1 MTSQFSTIDPN
12 SLQFEIDALHDS
24 ADLQNNTQFTTTELI
39 RQSALKRT
47 IDQKPLKRGL
57 TQNEDVL
64 KVEQYGVNLEQQR
77 KLALQQLLDSE
88 IDMIP
93 LPDQTDLTQI
103 IPPNMEAMNSIPKK
117 NEASPVPIELPQ
129 QFGNLTKSELN
140 FISPPA
146 AETQIKC
153 DEPLIDKSLH
163 IEAPYKLQRTVQKS
177 KVPLIQQS
185 AVQQSQKIDA
195 SIILQSYQEQNELQV
210 EIDSDS
216 VQLLN
221 QSLSGKQNRVVQ
233 RSRSLAVDKHNEPDI
248 TDSLCFASKSVAKSV
263 RFSKFEQPTQ
273 ELLDYKNQIEILTEQ
288 KQIVEN
294 ELKKYVKLNSDQAL
308 HIKQLLNDVQFSK
321 EAAFNHQN
329 VIKELNLQVQ
339 SQKVA
344 IAKYQDQLDLQSA
357 ELQLQT
363 EKLQTANQQI
373 KTLQTEVKVQTEEIQ
388 LLNTELERKA
398 KPTQITAMPIDKNI
412 SKQIRNVRSQF
423 KQLRDI
429 ELVQIRK
436 TISNKQKLFNKNCSE
451 LDCCVQKIIT
461 LVPNK
466 QVIQSYLVKFAKELN
481 FSEFEQT
488 QLNKINQT
496 NTIINQIN
504 NALIDLKISQN
515 ALKMNQFANYRD
527 LIFNSVTSF
536 ELNEQTVLDKLNS
549 LSNKL
554 QIVEEKYD
562 ALQQTKSKN
571 ELNAQNQIICIKQEV
586 NNFKQIICE
595 QRNTIQNN
603 LQININDILQSV
615 EQMVQ
620 ICAQKDQQTKNST
633 QILKKTHAMLIKATK
648 SQPDESIAACIKKL
662 E

>member
-1 MTSQFSTIDPN
+1 MTSQFSTIDQN
-12 SLQFEIDALHDS
+12 SFQFEIDALHDS

-39 RQSALKRT
+39 QQSALKRT
-47 IDQKPLKRGL
+47 IDQKPLKRGV

-77 KLALQQLLDSE
+77 IQALQQLLDSE

-93 LPDQTDLTQI
+93 LPDEVALTQI
-103 IPPNMEAMNSIPKK
+103 LPPNMEAMDSIPKK

-146 AETQIKC
+146 AETQFKC
-153 DEPLIDKSLH
+153 DETLIDKSLH

-233 RSRSLAVDKHNEPDI
+233 RSCSLAVDKHNEPDV
-248 TDSLCFASKSVAKSV
+248 TDSLCFASKSVVKSV

-288 KQIVEN
+288 KQMVEN

-308 HIKQLLNDVQFSK
+308 HIKQLLNDVQFNK

-329 VIKELNLQVQ
+329 VIKELNVQVQ

-363 EKLQTANQQI
+363 EKLQEAHQQI
-373 KTLQTEVKVQTEEIQ
+373 KTLQSEVKVQTEEIQ
-388 LLNTELERKA
+388 LLNTELERKS
-398 KPTQITAMPIDKNI
+398 KPVQITAMPIDKNI

-451 LDCCVQKIIT
+451 LDVCVQKIIN

-466 QVIQSYLVKFAKELN
+466 QVIQSYLIQFAKELN
-481 FSEFEQT
+481 FDQFEQT
-488 QLNKINQT
+488 QLNKINATQ
-496 NTIINQIN
+496 NTINQIN
-504 NALIDLKISQN
+504 NNIFDLKISQN

-527 LIFNSVTSF
+527 LIFNSVVPL
-536 ELNEQTVLDKLNS
+536 ELNEQTVIDKLTT

-554 QIVEEKYD
+554 KIVEEKYD
-562 ALQQTKSKN
+562 ELKQTKSKN
-571 ELNAQNQIICIKQEV
+571 ELNAQNQIICIQQEV
-586 NNFKQIICE
+586 NNVKKLIQE

-603 LQININDILQSV
+603 LQININDIKLSV

-620 ICAQKDQQTKNST
+620 ICAQKDLQTKNST
-633 QILKKTHAMLIKATK
+633 QILKKTHAMLIKVTK

>member
-39 RQSALKRT
+39 QQSALKRT
-47 IDQKPLKRGL
+47 IDQKPLKRGV
-57 TQNEDVL
+57 TQSEDVL

-103 IPPNMEAMNSIPKK
+103 LPPNMEAMDSIPKK

-146 AETQIKC
+146 AETQVKC
-153 DEPLIDKSLH
+153 DETLIDKSLH

-273 ELLDYKNQIEILTEQ
+273 ELMDYKNQIEILTEQ
-288 KQIVEN
+288 KQMLEN

-357 ELQLQT
+357 EFQLQT
-363 EKLQTANQQI
+363 EKLQTASQQI
-373 KTLQTEVKVQTEEIQ
+373 KTLQNEVKVQTEEIQ

-451 LDCCVQKIIT
+451 LENCVQKIIA

-466 QVIQSYLVKFAKELN
+466 QVIQSYLVKFANELK
-481 FSEFEQT
+481 FDQFEQT

-496 NTIINQIN
+496 NTIINTIN

-527 LIFNSVTSF
+527 LIFNSVIPL

-554 QIVEEKYD
+554 QIVEGKYD

-571 ELNAQNQIICIKQEV
+571 ELNAQNQIISIQQEANSV
-586 NNFKQIICE
+586 KQIICE

-603 LQININDILQSV
+603 LQLNINDIIQSV